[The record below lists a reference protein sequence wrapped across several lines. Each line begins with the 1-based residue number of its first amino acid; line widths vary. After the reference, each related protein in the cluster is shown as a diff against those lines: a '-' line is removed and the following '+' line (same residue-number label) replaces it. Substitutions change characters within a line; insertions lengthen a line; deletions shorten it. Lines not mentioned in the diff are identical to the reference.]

1 MDFAMVE
8 AFVAVVESGGF
19 TRAASLLH
27 LSQPALSR
35 RIALLEHEL
44 GQAVFERGRAG
55 ARLTDAGEAFLPHA
69 QAALACVRD
78 GIAAVRALAKGDVG
92 RVTLA
97 IVGTLASS
105 ALTARLARFRAAHPA
120 LRLLLRTGSSVEV
133 SALVRRGEATLG
145 LRYSADPAPDLVSRE
160 IDHEPLLVVAAPSH
174 RLASA
179 RRIAPRRLAGE
190 TWVGFPAR
198 RGSVLDPFGHV
209 LARRLAATGLDE
221 SDLVV
226 IDSLTAQKR
235 LVEGGFGL
243 ALVPVTSVHE
253 ELARGTLCVLDVPEL
268 QAQVDVALVQR
279 RGAFLSPAAQRLI
292 DELVRTE
299 PEPVRTP
306 RRTMV
311 SRRRV
316 R

>member
-1 MDFAMVE
+1 
-8 AFVAVVESGGF
+8 
-19 TRAASLLH
+19 
-27 LSQPALSR
+27 
-35 RIALLEHEL
+35 
-44 GQAVFERGRAG
+44 
-55 ARLTDAGEAFLPHA
+55 
-69 QAALACVRD
+69 
-78 GIAAVRALAKGDVG
+78 
-92 RVTLA
+92 
-97 IVGTLASS
+97 
-105 ALTARLARFRAAHPA
+105 
-120 LRLLLRTGSSVEV
+120 
-133 SALVRRGEATLG
+133 
-145 LRYSADPAPDLVSRE
+145 VSRE

-268 QAQVDVALVQR
+268 HAQVDVALVQR